1 MTVGVSSRRCSDVSL
16 GAKTGSIGASTLC
29 LLYPQILLQKSIW
42 DDERKF
48 LEPLMHFARGDVGDP
63 ISFHP
68 KSTTD
73 LPSGAEK

>member
-1 MTVGVSSRRCSDVSL
+1 VT
-16 GAKTGSIGASTLC
+16 
-29 LLYPQILLQKSIW
+29 
-42 DDERKF
+42 DENSQ
-48 LEPLMHFARGDVGDP
+48 EPLMHFARADVGDP